1 MEYSAAA
8 CPAPARFA
16 VPGLRRARWRSLL
29 PARWPLPAREGRA
42 LPVGVRG
49 LLHTIRPPATHHDTP
64 HHHTPHQDT
73 LHPSTPHHSAPH
85 SPRDASAPPPPES
98 PPTISEL
105 YHAQRLA
112 MVRLAV
118 LLVDD
123 RATAEDVVQD
133 AFTALYKRHG
143 ERLTDVDNALA
154 YLRTAVVNAARSVLR
169 RRRTARDYTP
179 PYEADAPSA
188 EERIVLDEEHREVFA
203 ALSGLTARRREVLVL
218 RYWGDLTEAQ
228 IAATLGISRGAV
240 KSIASRALDSLEK
253 ILAGRS

>member
-1 MEYSAAA
+1 MEYSAA
-8 CPAPARFA
+8 PHAPVRFA
-16 VPGLRRARWRSLL
+16 LPGRRPALWRWLLRTARAT
-29 PARWPLPAREGRA
+29 AAHRET
-42 LPVGVRG
+42 P
-49 LLHTIRPPATHHDTP
+49 RPGPATR
-64 HHHTPHQDT
+64 
-73 LHPSTPHHSAPH
+73 SAAYGRPAGTR
-85 SPRDASAPPPPES
+85 PRLPDGGGTAPPEPA
-98 PPTISEL
+98 PTISEL
-105 YHAQRLA
+105 YHAHRLT

-133 AFTALYKRHG
+133 AFAALYKRHG
-143 ERLTDVDNALA
+143 EQLDEVDNALA

-169 RRRTARDYTP
+169 RRRTARNYTP

-228 IAATLGISRGAV
+228 IATTLGISRGAV
-240 KSIASRALDSLEK
+240 KSLASRALDSLEK
-253 ILAGRS
+253 ILEARS

>member
-1 MEYSAAA
+1 MEYSAA
-8 CPAPARFA
+8 PHAPVRFA
-16 VPGLRRARWRSLL
+16 RPGRRPALWRWLLRTARATAAHRETPRPGHPPVPSAYGQPSGSRPRL
-29 PARWPLPAREGRA
+29 PDGGGA
-42 LPVGVRG
+42 
-49 LLHTIRPPATHHDTP
+49 
-64 HHHTPHQDT
+64 
-73 LHPSTPHHSAPH
+73 
-85 SPRDASAPPPPES
+85 APPEPA
-98 PPTISEL
+98 PTISEL
-105 YHAQRLA
+105 YHAHRLT

-133 AFTALYKRHG
+133 AFAALYKRHG
-143 ERLTDVDNALA
+143 EQLDEVDNALA

-169 RRRTARDYTP
+169 RRRTARHYTP

-228 IAATLGISRGAV
+228 IATTLGISRGAV
-240 KSIASRALDSLEK
+240 KSLASRALDSLEK
-253 ILAGRS
+253 ILEARS